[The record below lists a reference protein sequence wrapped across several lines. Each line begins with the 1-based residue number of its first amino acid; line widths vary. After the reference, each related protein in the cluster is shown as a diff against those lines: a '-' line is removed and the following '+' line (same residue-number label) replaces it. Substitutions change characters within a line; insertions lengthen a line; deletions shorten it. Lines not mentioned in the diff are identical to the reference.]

1 MKKFAFLFISV
12 LTSATVLF
20 AGCFN
25 VKQTPSA
32 TPPIAPDNLSVTSS
46 MTLDEFME
54 DGDTAI
60 NFVNGY
66 VRDKVIGNQ
75 ATKSETWSFKANSD
89 GELTSMQALYTINKG
104 GNIRSI
110 EHSSIDLVNPIDLDD
125 IAANKVSNV
134 ELSVTSESAFAFD
147 AKLNYDNS
155 ALRDTLASV
164 FVNNPDTCNVNVY
177 DKIDNGKYVVAYQDG
192 NELNVKSVSVNSNL
206 SDSEAINAINNERY
220 ATSTLDT
227 YTLSDA
233 YLNVK
238 GYTLESGLK
247 DENENPGH
255 EGEQGGGNENEGGD
269 HKEETQIGSIEELAT
284 TYSAEMN
291 EALNGAFK
299 DKIYA
304 KSFKNIKGF
313 SEDKIVSSTW
323 DVGNSD
329 EISEIKLLTIYQSNE
344 NECLV
349 NVGKV
354 TLKQSINIENLTK
367 ENLNEIFANADTT
380 ASSVYDFSYNPS
392 IQTEKS
398 GIMNKIL
405 STLGNKENNAEYV
418 IKDNS
423 SSTDDELKSMVKEY
437 IILKITS
444 NEIQEFSIKIKGVTD
459 EECITNLSNS
469 SNYKVYNEKSCTLDG
484 LKISN
489 SQTNTTYAIAFDEDI
504 YAL

>member
-46 MTLDEFME
+46 MTLDKFME

-227 YTLSDA
+227 YTLGSA
-233 YLNVK
+233 YINVK
-238 GYTLESGLK
+238 DYNYESGLQ
-247 DENENPGH
+247 DSQGGNEH
-255 EGEQGGGNENEGGD
+255 EGEQGGNQGGEQGGD
-269 HKEETQIGSIEELAT
+269 HKEETNISSIEELAT

-299 DKIYA
+299 DKIFQKVFA
-304 KSFKNIKGF
+304 DKVAFNENNI
-313 SEDKIVSSTW
+313 ISSTW
-323 DVGNSD
+323 DIGNSNT
-329 EISEIKLLTIYQSNE
+329 ISEVKLMTTYQNSNGT
-344 NECLV
+344 LLLS
-349 NVGKV
+349 VGKAK
-354 TLKQSINIENLTK
+354 LSENINVKDLTK
-367 ENLNEIFANADTT
+367 ENLNQKLSEVKFST
-380 ASSVYDFSYNPS
+380 SSLYNFTYNPQ
-392 IQTEKS
+392 IQEEKS
-398 GIMNKIL
+398 DVMNAIL
-405 STLGNKENNAEYV
+405 DTLGNKENNATYV
-418 IKDNS
+418 IKDNGL
-423 SSTDDELKSMVKEY
+423 STDDELKSMVKEY
-437 IILKITS
+437 TIICINS
-444 NEIQEFSIKIKGVTD
+444 DGINEISIKIKGTTD
-459 EECITNLSNS
+459 NECITNL

-484 LKISN
+484 QKISN